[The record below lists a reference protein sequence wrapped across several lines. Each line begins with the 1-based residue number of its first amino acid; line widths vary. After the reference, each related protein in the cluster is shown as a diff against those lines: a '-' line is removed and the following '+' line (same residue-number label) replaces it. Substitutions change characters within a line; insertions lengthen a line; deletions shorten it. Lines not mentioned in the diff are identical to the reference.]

1 MTQKVGRNSSCSFRL
16 PTICFVVRSSFIRS
30 GNDREGLFLLLSF
43 PPAIASSNLGFG
55 GGHRCGRGCV
65 GLWVCRTLLIWKGIP
80 FSPSFRGRSQLRG
93 GGKGEENLWS
103 EAAAAAAGRQK
114 GFFSLRFRENQVG
127 EEEGHIPSAALL
139 RDLERRFLFL
149 LLLST
154 YAGSHRGKGR
164 GLKWPARLIPSPP
177 FPPNKESKTLFRSQ
191 PPPVAFLYPS
201 LPHVKVTS
209 REWDSSE
216 RPFHGRKKQS

>member
-1 MTQKVGRNSSCSFRL
+1 MTQKVGRNSTFPFRL

-103 EAAAAAAGRQK
+103 EAAAAAGRQK

-139 RDLERRFLFL
+139 RDRERRFLFL

-154 YAGSHRGKGR
+154 YAGSHRGKGK
-164 GLKWPARLIPSPP
+164 GVKVASQTYPLSPVPAQQRVQNP
-177 FPPNKESKTLFRSQ
+177 FPQSAATSCFFVPFS
-191 PPPVAFLYPS
+191 PS
-201 LPHVKVTS
+201 
-209 REWDSSE
+209 
-216 RPFHGRKKQS
+216 RKGY